1 MVFKIQVWLSP
12 RGGFCLVSSKSLRQL
27 SGFQDSSAIFSPQIV
42 VALLSQVFL
51 HCQCFQLAFG
61 QVSLDDCILFSFI
74 PKVLVLSIV
83 YLSLVSF
90 YGCFSVLFSVPSVI
104 IVLEVSALFSL
115 SMKKSCFIFKKKM
128 RIYQFLFNLSQLEN
142 ILCAPLVWL

>member
-74 PKVLVLSIV
+74 PKV

-90 YGCFSVLFSVPSVI
+90 YGCFSVLFSVPPVI

-115 SMKKSCFIFKKKM
+115 SMKKSCFILKKKM